1 MDKGIKNRFRFDSES
16 EAFFSYL
23 DFRNV
28 DFDFAAEFGGL
39 HDAVDDR
46 LIVENLA
53 GRNRRGLAFLD
64 CVEER
69 ANLFVE
75 PVSYTHL
82 SYKTEQ
88 KGFTKSELRTL
99 IIGFVVLVLAIAA
112 IIYLPDAL
120 EARHLIKVEN
130 GEFVGASDNWL
141 VANTGTSSHAKYR
154 KIAEVDPADGYALDT
169 ETQLS
174 PTHLD
179 KTFNA
184 EDENAAVKSYT
195 VSGSNREY
203 KALAED
209 TLSKYAAYVA
219 NYGVNVTSISDELQT
234 VEING
239 KTLYW
244 FTATT
249 SYVTT
254 SADNSSE
261 TTTKYSQ
268 NVSMY
273 APSDVKGTSVILS
286 VSNTVD
292 SEDAFI
298 DVNEM
303 VEVLK
308 SAAANVS
315 SLK

>member
-1 MDKGIKNRFRFDSES
+1 MSKKSSRSKGYR
-16 EAFFSYL
+16 
-23 DFRNV
+23 
-28 DFDFAAEFGGL
+28 
-39 HDAVDDR
+39 
-46 LIVENLA
+46 
-53 GRNRRGLAFLD
+53 
-64 CVEER
+64 
-69 ANLFVE
+69 
-75 PVSYTHL
+75 

-88 KGFTKSELRTL
+88 KGFTKAELRTL

-112 IIYLPDAL
+112 IIYLPDAI

-141 VANTGTSSHAKYR
+141 VLNTGTSTHAKYR

-174 PTHLD
+174 PTHLT

-184 EDENAAVKSYT
+184 EDENAVVKSYT
-195 VSGSNREY
+195 VTGSSSEY

-209 TLSKYAAYVA
+209 VFSNYTSRVA
-219 NYGVNVTSISDELQT
+219 IYGATVTSISDELQS
-234 VEING
+234 VEVNG

-244 FTATT
+244 FNVNT
-249 SYVTT
+249 SFERT
-254 SADNSSE
+254 STENSEE
-261 TTTKYSQ
+261 TTTEYSQ
-268 NVSMY
+268 DVIMY
-273 APSDVKGTSVILS
+273 APSDVKGMSVVLS
-286 VSNTVD
+286 VSNSMD
-292 SEDAFI
+292 SEDASI

-315 SLK
+315 TLK

>member
-1 MDKGIKNRFRFDSES
+1 MSKKSSRSKGYR
-16 EAFFSYL
+16 
-23 DFRNV
+23 
-28 DFDFAAEFGGL
+28 
-39 HDAVDDR
+39 
-46 LIVENLA
+46 
-53 GRNRRGLAFLD
+53 
-64 CVEER
+64 
-69 ANLFVE
+69 
-75 PVSYTHL
+75 

-174 PTHLD
+174 PTHLN
-179 KTFNA
+179 KAFNA

-209 TLSKYAAYVA
+209 TLSKYTAYIA
-219 NYGVNVTSISDELQT
+219 NYGVKVTSISDELQT
-234 VEING
+234 VEVNG

-249 SYVTT
+249 SYTTT

-273 APSDVKGTSVILS
+273 APSDVKGMSVILS
-286 VSNTVD
+286 ASNTVD

-308 SAAANVS
+308 TAAANVS